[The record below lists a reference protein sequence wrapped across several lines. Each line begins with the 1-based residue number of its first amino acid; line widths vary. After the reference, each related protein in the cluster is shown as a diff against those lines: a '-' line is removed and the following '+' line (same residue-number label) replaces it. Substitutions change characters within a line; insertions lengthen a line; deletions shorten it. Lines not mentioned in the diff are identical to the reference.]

1 MMSINSQKLN
11 VLNQPL
17 QLCCSNP
24 ITGYYRNGFCQTDES
39 DRGRHVVCAIITQEF
54 LDFTFSKGND
64 LITPRPE
71 FQFPGL
77 KPGDKWCLCVLRW
90 KEAYLEGCA
99 PQVILESTELKALD
113 YVSLEQLQSRTLN

>member
-1 MMSINSQKLN
+1 MSQKLN

-17 QLCCSNP
+17 ELCCSDP
-24 ITGYYRNGFCQTDES
+24 ITGYYRNGFCQTD
-39 DRGRHVVCAIITQEF
+39 DHDHGRHVVCAIITQEF

-64 LITPRPE
+64 LMTPRLE

-90 KEAYLEGCA
+90 KEAHLQGCA
-99 PQVILESTELKALD
+99 PPVVLESTELKALD
-113 YVSLEQLQSRTLN
+113 YVSLQQLQSRLVD